1 MEIYFT
7 KEHQWVKIEGNK
19 ATVGITAY
27 AIEQLGDIT
36 FVELPEV
43 GAELKQNDVLC
54 TVESAKAASDV
65 YAPMTGKV
73 TEVNTELLN
82 EPEKVNAS
90 PEEAGWFAKMEIS
103 APGETANLMTRQK
116 YLEYVKNI

>member
-7 KEHQWVKIEGNK
+7 KEHQWVKIEGNN
-19 ATVGITAY
+19 AVVGISAY
-27 AIEQLGDIT
+27 AVRQLGDIR
-36 FVELPEV
+36 FVELPRA
-43 GAELKQNDVLC
+43 GAELKQDDVLC
-54 TVESAKAASDV
+54 TIESAKAASDV

-73 TEVNTELLN
+73 TEVNAELLN

-103 APGETANLMTRQK
+103 VPEEKANLMTKEK